1 MVLNAQEA
9 HVGDLGLIIFL
20 IMTILAGVAL
30 MMAAMNNRRL
40 IREMEHRERLAM
52 IERGVVPSPESDPAA
67 FESAAGFAAPS
78 KDETERHQRY
88 RTAGILLIG
97 LGFGLMFIIGVA
109 AGATEVGLGVGGAWV
124 SLGAASLLNYWLM
137 SRRAEEE
144 RRGRWTPPPVRRPE
158 PPANI
163 TP

>member
-1 MVLNAQEA
+1 MVLNAA
-9 HVGDLGLIIFL
+9 GGFRMGDGGIIIFL
-20 IMTILAGVAL
+20 VMTIFAGVAL
-30 MMAAMNNRRL
+30 MMAAMNNRRK

-52 IERGVVPSPESDPAA
+52 IERGVVPSPETNPAA
-67 FESAAGFAAPS
+67 FEAAAGFAPPS
-78 KDETERHQRY
+78 KDEVEHHQRY

-137 SRRAEEE
+137 TRRAEEE
-144 RRGRWTPPPVRRPE
+144 RRWSRPPVRRPE
-158 PPANI
+158 PPPNI
-163 TP
+163 TS